1 MSKETKPT
9 QKSARPSAR
18 PANSGTGKGPRP
30 SGQRRMSQTAIARR
44 KQRRRKALLLRA
56 LLLLCVIVVIAG
68 VVALVTRNKNKGN
81 TDTKPQETASA
92 LETEDAADDTAEAG
106 SSEGQEETGDTAAEE
121 SSGEEDSK
129 VPSDL
134 PDINVDDWEFI
145 LANPWNS
152 VEDYTPTVGTIEGIQ
167 LDERIIPAMQQFVA
181 DCRAA
186 GNTVFLSSGYR
197 DYDTQT
203 FLFNRK
209 VEQYGDEDVAATIV
223 ARPGTSEHQTGLA
236 ADITDQYYE
245 TKNESLEYTAMYQW
259 MFAHCQEYGFILR
272 FPKGR
277 DDVTGIIYE
286 PWHFRYVGVDAATYI
301 MEHELTLEEFL
312 AYYKD
317 IAGPDTSDA
326 AEENTNENTGE
337 TG

>member
-1 MSKETKPT
+1 
-9 QKSARPSAR
+9 
-18 PANSGTGKGPRP
+18 
-30 SGQRRMSQTAIARR
+30 MSQTAIARR

-56 LLLLCVIVVIAG
+56 LLLLCLIAVIAG

-81 TDTKPQETASA
+81 TDVKPQETASVR
-92 LETEDAADDTAEAG
+92 ETEDAGPNETESTSEASAG
-106 SSEGQEETGDTAAEE
+106 TEEEASGEETGSEE
-121 SSGEEDSK
+121 AKSN

-209 VEQYGDEDVAATIV
+209 VEQYGDEAVAATIV

-286 PWHFRYVGVDAATYI
+286 PWHFRYVGVEAATYI
-301 MEHELTLEEFL
+301 MEHDLTLEEFL

-317 IAGPDTSDA
+317 IAGPGTPDST
-326 AEENTNENTGE
+326 EENTPEETGE
-337 TG
+337 NA